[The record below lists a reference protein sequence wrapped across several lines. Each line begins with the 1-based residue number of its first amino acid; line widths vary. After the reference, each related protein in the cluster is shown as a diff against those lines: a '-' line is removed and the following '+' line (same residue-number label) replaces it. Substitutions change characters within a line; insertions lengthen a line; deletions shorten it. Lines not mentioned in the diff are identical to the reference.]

1 MALTKEQIEKMDAA
15 LGKKASSPAQYAQR
29 SNAAYTGGLSQDKF
43 SQMDRL
49 LTKRIVASRPSSKKE
64 EEEKDALGRS
74 TKWYKNP
81 IGALS
86 RTFVEPVVKTLAK
99 PFGEVVAS
107 SYELAGKEAPQ
118 WTEANRLASPELR
131 SLKYGLGTDEQRA
144 EMERLRQSGA
154 QGAGFTDV
162 LNVASLLPAGGLAKV
177 AGGTGLLSKTARV
190 LPKGIVGKGVETGA
204 DILKGAAKS
213 EGLLKNAWT
222 ATKAAA
228 PAGTGWGAAYG
239 LASGLDERKG
249 IGETTMSTLGGAA
262 TGLALGTGFA
272 VAGAGIGRAFQ
283 KVYER
288 VNADA
293 KAAAI
298 ARKNTGHF
306 AEIESKY
313 GAVQSSVEQAKK
325 TGINPIEF
333 SATYDLLPVV
343 DREGNIRVDN
353 TGGALERLDAMLS
366 PHEETVRK
374 NLVREGRNIKVTDL
388 RPILEKSI
396 NESGLEGA
404 ALDNAYK
411 KINAELRGLGR
422 RADKDGYIPMYKVHD
437 AKVSKYKTVDYT
449 NEGSKMA
456 DKAIARGLKETIE
469 SNTKSINVKNINNDL
484 AQLYAVREFL
494 ESLQNKKVK
503 GGRLGKYFAQTVGS
517 VIGSHFGPVGSIVGA
532 EAGGAMRGQMLKSA
546 FGKETGNIFK
556 PSDELLRATEL
567 GKGERPYNP
576 LQLPSPEKVKESELA
591 RKNSVIS
598 APYEPKYGEQGYNSL
613 GNRNTTQSTTSAPT
627 MRGISRTVA
636 QNTDIV
642 QPTQSEIRARLIGEG
657 KQGVYGKPLLGLPS
671 PDKTKSGPAI
681 PLRQATQIDRP
692 ANVIGGLGQ
701 KTKNA
706 EIPLSQV
713 EARRVDL
720 NDPMSIEDEISRRI
734 DEARQ
739 QYGTMAD
746 RRGAGARP
754 RAVEDANGNFEFSTN
769 TFNVNRAKKD
779 MRTQADFYKA
789 EMHEVLYNQDE
800 TFRKLVDAKDK
811 LLEKRVNALS
821 FKKQDEDFE
830 RSVNELFG
838 ITEDEIKNIQKAQE
852 ANKYAKPYEQPKSI
866 AKTPATVTEVKSTP
880 VESQKQSQVKTG
892 LLSSKS
898 PDAALMAEAKK
909 YKTAKNLNADD
920 RATESTAFD
929 LIDKQEAA
937 LLQANK
943 TRHGK
948 IINTDDFRPLFKDIG
963 YRGTNSAAVQEPS
976 SYLAN
981 KAFDEALKNPEPFA
995 VFTSGMS
1002 GSGKTSALKNVGG
1015 FQDVADNAAVILDSN
1030 LSSFDSAKKK
1040 IQKTINAGKEPRI
1053 FYVYRD
1059 PVEGFVNGVVKR
1071 MKFNQE
1077 EMGRIVPTKVIANN
1091 AIGSWEVARKLY
1103 NEGVKV
1109 KFIDN
1114 SLGSGNAIEKS
1125 MDAMMGK
1132 IKYPSESELTS
1143 ILNAEAKH
1151 LFEQGQLTL
1160 DQYQKL
1166 VE

>member
-49 LTKRIVASRPSSKKE
+49 LTKRVVASRPSGKKK
-64 EEEKDALGRS
+64 EEEKDALGLS

-86 RTFVEPVVKTLAK
+86 RTFVDTFVKTAAK

-131 SLKYGLGTDEQRA
+131 SLKYGLGTAEQRA

-162 LNVASLLPAGGLAKV
+162 LNVVSLLPAGRLAKV

-204 DILKGAAKS
+204 EILKGAAKS

-228 PAGTGWGAAYG
+228 PAGAGWGAAYG
-239 LASGLDERKG
+239 LASGVDERKG

-598 APYEPKYGEQGYNSL
+598 APYEPKYGEQGYNNL
-613 GNRNTTQSTTSAPT
+613 GNRNTTQSTTIAPT

-671 PDKTKSGPAI
+671 PDNTKSGPAI
-681 PLRQATQIDRP
+681 PLRQSTQFEKP
-692 ANVIGGLGQ
+692 ASIIGGEGQ
-701 KTKNA
+701 TSGL
-706 EIPLSQV
+706 PL
-713 EARRVDL
+713 
-720 NDPMSIEDEISRRI
+720 
-734 DEARQ
+734 
-739 QYGTMAD
+739 
-746 RRGAGARP
+746 
-754 RAVEDANGNFEFSTN
+754 
-769 TFNVNRAKKD
+769 KK
-779 MRTQADFYKA
+779 A
-789 EMHEVLYNQDE
+789 
-800 TFRKLVDAKDK
+800 
-811 LLEKRVNALS
+811 
-821 FKKQDEDFE
+821 
-830 RSVNELFG
+830 
-838 ITEDEIKNIQKAQE
+838 
-852 ANKYAKPYEQPKSI
+852 EQPKAKSPGVASKKMSEQETMAFMKKHEQDQIDKMISNPNKSI
-866 AKTPATVTEVKSTP
+866 KPRTITKDDPEYFLYRDAKTKTLEQFVNDNYTGAIHPTDSPHAYLNYNEIIPSEGSDERTNQEYVNKLR
-880 VESQKQSQVKTG
+880 ESIKGGNKIYPLTIHIGQDQDGVFYI
-892 LLSSKS
+892 L
-898 PDAALMAEAKK
+898 
-909 YKTAKNLNADD
+909 DD
-920 RATESTAFD
+920 GHHR
-929 LIDKQEAA
+929 L
-937 LLQANK
+937 
-943 TRHGK
+943 
-948 IINTDDFRPLFKDIG
+948 
-963 YRGTNSAAVQEPS
+963 
-976 SYLAN
+976 
-981 KAFDEALKNPEPFA
+981 EALKKEGHTRIPVHFDA
-995 VFTSGMS
+995 
-1002 GSGKTSALKNVGG
+1002 GSLERIYAWAN
-1015 FQDVADNAAVILDSN
+1015 ADHHPPKQ
-1030 LSSFDSAKKK
+1030 SS
-1040 IQKTINAGKEPRI
+1040 R
-1053 FYVYRD
+1053 
-1059 PVEGFVNGVVKR
+1059 
-1071 MKFNQE
+1071 
-1077 EMGRIVPTKVIANN
+1077 
-1091 AIGSWEVARKLY
+1091 
-1103 NEGVKV
+1103 
-1109 KFIDN
+1109 
-1114 SLGSGNAIEKS
+1114 
-1125 MDAMMGK
+1125 
-1132 IKYPSESELTS
+1132 
-1143 ILNAEAKH
+1143 
-1151 LFEQGQLTL
+1151 
-1160 DQYQKL
+1160 
-1166 VE
+1166 